1 MRQTT
6 RSIGKTLMAA
16 VILLVACVLTCRLAL
31 SVAASKGGELAGF
44 VSSVK
49 GTADLAR
56 GKRKPVAME
65 GMNSLRIGDTV
76 RVLPKSAIVVNLCG
90 SGAKLE
96 VKGDATFTVERSG
109 LSFKKGKAAQGG
121 KVEKTFCNTL
131 AGSADK
137 FDRAAAIKK
146 DVAESIGA
154 MSVLGVISTKGGGA
168 DNIQALRDVL
178 NDEKAMYES
187 SFENMEMARKSE
199 KSELA
204 LGGVGGGYDYDVSAG
219 GGYDDYAAA
228 GGIAAPQA
236 EPPSPADDYYFSDGT
251 VDGALAAPT
260 FEYPPNLVNKYVT
273 TRAFISWAP
282 VHDAQ
287 KYEVSIRNAV
297 NAEIF
302 MATTDKPYLTYPANA
317 ANPLSSGEWYLCEV
331 KAYFGSGTPV
341 ADFSFG
347 LDVVSRAVE
356 NRLLVEEKALLK
368 AAEAGG
374 AAGNILVGKLYE
386 SYYLLTMAVASY
398 EKALAAEPGNATL
411 KAHVDELKGQLR
423 EL

>member
-1 MRQTT
+1 MKQTT
-6 RSIGKTLMAA
+6 RSIGKTLIAA
-16 VILLVACVLTCRLAL
+16 VILPVACVLTSRLAL
-31 SVAASKGGELAGF
+31 SVAAGKGGELAGF

-49 GTADLAR
+49 GTADLTR

-76 RVLPKSAIVVNLCG
+76 RVQSKSAIVVNLCG
-90 SGAKLE
+90 SGVKLD

-109 LSFKKGKAAQGG
+109 LSFKKGKAAPGG
-121 KVEKTFCNTL
+121 KVEKSFCNTL

-137 FDRAAAIKK
+137 YDRAAAIKK

-178 NDEKAMYES
+178 SDEKEMYER
-187 SFENMEMARKSE
+187 SFENMDMARKSE
-199 KSELA
+199 KSEMA
-204 LGGVGGGYDYDVSAG
+204 LGGVGGDYDYDVSAG

-228 GGIAAPQA
+228 GGIA
-236 EPPSPADDYYFSDGT
+236 EPHVEPAAPADDYYFSNET

-260 FEYPPNLVNKYVT
+260 FVYAPALTNKYVT
-273 TRAFISWAP
+273 TRAFISWEP
-282 VHDAQ
+282 VYDAQ

-297 NAEIF
+297 NAVIF
-302 MATTDKPYLTYPANA
+302 TATTDRPYLTYPADA
-317 ANPLSSGEWYLCEV
+317 ANPLSSGEWYLCDV
-331 KAYFGSGTPV
+331 KAYFGSGATV

-347 LDVVSRAVE
+347 LDVASRAVE
-356 NRLLVEEKALLK
+356 NRLLSEEKELLK

-374 AAGNILVGKLYE
+374 AAGNILLGKLYE
-386 SYYLLTMAVASY
+386 SYYFLTMAVASY

-411 KAHVDELKGQLR
+411 KAHVDELKGQLK
-423 EL
+423 